1 MKAMKKGFFSIFT
14 ILGLL
19 VITTVGLY
27 FFLKTETPKIAD
39 STQPQSAV
47 SSPTPTPFEF
57 LTYTPPKIEKKDV
70 YNVFMVGDS
79 MTHALGPRGGTMSE
93 FINELYKADHI
104 FISIDNYARGS
115 ANILDIDEQLNKQTT
130 YWDSTFEPLLSR
142 EFDLILVESFG
153 YNPLSQFGIEEGIK
167 KQNQA
172 LTELMTT
179 LVSTHPNSAVVFVA
193 TIAPSKEKY
202 AQNILL
208 NIPVEDRS
216 RQAEERMTYIKN
228 HISFAQAHNI
238 PVVNIYEKSLN
249 QKGDGNLKYINPSDY
264 IHPSAEGIDFIGHE
278 IANFIYENQILPR

>member
-1 MKAMKKGFFSIFT
+1 MKKGFLPLFA

-19 VITTVGLY
+19 VITTVALFY
-27 FFLKTETPKIAD
+27 FIKTKAPKAAD
-39 STQPQSAV
+39 SIQTQSAV
-47 SSPTPTPFEF
+47 SSPTPTPYVFQ
-57 LTYTPPKIEKKDV
+57 TYTPPILEEKDI

-79 MTHALGPRGGTMSE
+79 MTNALGPRGGTMSE
-93 FINELYKADHI
+93 FINELYKRHNI
-104 FISIDNYARGS
+104 FVSIDNYAHGS

-153 YNPLSQFGIEEGIK
+153 YNPLSEFGLEEGIK
-167 KQNQA
+167 RQNQA
-172 LTELMTT
+172 LVELMTT

-208 NIPVEDRS
+208 NIPAEDRS

-228 HISFAQAHNI
+228 HISFAQSHNI
-238 PVVNIYEKSLN
+238 PVINIYEKSLN